1 MLDFKEL
8 EAFVWAVR
16 LGSFRKAAMRLHL
29 TQPSISE
36 RISRLES
43 SVGEVLLERSARP
56 IQPTMRGREF
66 FVHAE
71 RLLQQR
77 DAAIPF
83 RKCFRERHRRVL
95 MIAVRVEL
103 WVRRDDDGRLHLL
116 Q

>member
-56 IQPTMRGREF
+56 IQPTALGQADPAH
-66 FVHAE
+66 HA
-71 RLLQQR
+71 RT
-77 DAAIPF
+77 
-83 RKCFRERHRRVL
+83 RVL
-95 MIAVRVEL
+95 RP
-103 WVRRDDDGRLHLL
+103 RRASSAAA
-116 Q
+116 